1 MSKINPKL
9 RMVAYYNQFS
19 SDKPVGAWGVSPI
32 SKEEAKRGSIGY
44 GREIFTKMAKE
55 YDIET
60 EVVDLAV
67 NPEKGKK
74 IGSMESYR
82 PKIVINGELVFTGMP
97 KEGDLRK
104 EIEKSLKSLDVL

>member
-44 GREIFTKMAKE
+44 GREILAKMGKE

-60 EVVDLAV
+60 DVVDLSV
-67 NPEKGKK
+67 NPEKGEK
-74 IGSMESYR
+74 IGSVESYR

-104 EIEKSLKSLDVL
+104 EIEKRLKSLDVL